1 MFTALAA
8 AAALQTLSPG
18 AAPPAPSG
26 VAPPPTSDA
35 AVAPSDADKV
45 ICRRTAN
52 TGSRLGGAKEC
63 LTKAQWT
70 DRDVQN
76 AQMTR
81 DIQARGFQKPGPQ

>member
-1 MFTALAA
+1 MLHLLLAA
-8 AAALQTLSPG
+8 AVQAASPG
-18 AAPPAPSG
+18 AATPASAQVPPA
-26 VAPPPTSDA
+26 APA
-35 AVAPSDADKV
+35 ALAPSAEGDKV

-52 TGSRLGGAKEC
+52 TGSRLGGSKEC

-81 DIQARGFQKPGPQ
+81 DMQARGFQRASPK